1 MKKRKKYFKVLLTF
15 VLVVALFTVQGL
27 QIAANA
33 KADLSNPTILVSDY
47 EQFMDA
53 VQNAQDG
60 DVIGING
67 SIEIKGE
74 NAVIGSD
81 DKHIYF
87 VRVYEFGMIRVINNG
102 SITMK
107 NVTLDGGGR
116 PGEGAMLYVEQGG
129 HLTLN
134 NVTFQKCDANY
145 GAIYLNSNSIAEI
158 NSCVF
163 DSNYASSGGHI
174 YVNGSVQIAN
184 CSFTNGYVYDEG
196 GAIYISSSGTATIS
210 SSVICNNTSRLY
222 GGGISNNGT
231 LVIDNTVIY
240 DNTAPNGSDIANTK
254 TSQFQIDSLDDVRS
268 LYEARNIVPKEWAL
282 DSNNLISRKNYTQ
295 PAP

>member
-47 EQFMDA
+47 EQFMEA

-67 SIEIKGE
+67 SIDIKGE

-116 PGEGAMLYVEQGG
+116 PGQGAMLYVEQG
-129 HLTLN
+129 HMTLN
-134 NVTFQKCDANY
+134 NVTVQKCDGNY
-145 GAIYLNSNSIAEI
+145 GAIWVNSDGIAEL

-163 DSNYASSGGHI
+163 DSNYTSSGGHI
-174 YVNGSVQIAN
+174 YVSGNVQITN
-184 CSFTNGYVYDEG
+184 CSFTNGSVYSEG
-196 GAIYISSSGTATIS
+196 GAIYIGSNGTATIS
-210 SSVICNNTSRLY
+210 SSVICNNTSGSY
-222 GGGISNNGT
+222 GGGIYNNGT

-254 TSQFQIDSLDDVRS
+254 TSQFQIDSLDDVRA
-268 LYEARNIVPKEWAL
+268 LYEARDIVPKPPCPHSWHHH
-282 DSNNLISRKNYTQ
+282 K
-295 PAP
+295 